1 MYLMPSTGL
10 LYKSDTEPNSSISQ
24 PLHRPGGTRTAGT
37 SHSANDSPDRI
48 SIYDCL
54 SCFLSYA
61 LGIKRDFLTQSH
73 IERGIRETFIG
84 VHIENAYKT

>member
-1 MYLMPSTGL
+1 MRVLLANNHTLMVQ
-10 LYKSDTEPNSSISQ
+10 K
-24 PLHRPGGTRTAGT
+24 RTA
-37 SHSANDSPDRI
+37 ARCDLPCDSPDKI

-54 SCFLSYA
+54 GCFLSYA